1 VYLRVKVVVHTNE
14 PREDEKKREKDGKK
28 KEKDRYETIGKGNR
42 NWTIGVVQIEKE
54 TIILSGFMRTRRF
67 RAVRK

>member
-1 VYLRVKVVVHTNE
+1 ME
-14 PREDEKKREKDGKK
+14 KK

-54 TIILSGFMRTRRF
+54 TII
-67 RAVRK
+67 